1 MSRDALLI
9 ELGTEELPPR
19 ALKGLSDAFSEAIV
33 EGLEQAHLGHG
44 LVASFATPRRLAVL
58 VHDLESQ
65 APDQSLEIL
74 GPPADRARDEEG
86 NWSKAAQGFA
96 RKNNVEAENL
106 EILDTPKGDRLALRR
121 TVPGARITDCL
132 EPILERAVH
141 GLPIP
146 KRMRWGSSRDEFVRP
161 VHWLVALLG
170 ETVVGCQI
178 LGLTSGRETRGHR
191 FHCSE
196 VKALASATEYESVL
210 KSAYVIADFDARR
223 ESIRQQVVQQA
234 EILGARAVMDEG
246 LLDEVTAL
254 VEWPVA
260 LSGSF
265 EERFLEVPAE
275 ALISSMQEHQKYFPV
290 TNAAGKLLP
299 HFIAVAN
306 LESRDPAQVVD
317 GNERVIR
324 PRLSD
329 AEFFFQTD
337 RQSALADL
345 VERLGSIT
353 FQQKLGSLL
362 DKTQRLEQLA
372 RWLAPHIG
380 ADPDQAQRAALLS
393 KADLLTHLVGEFPDL
408 QGIAGRYYAQHDGEP
423 EAVAWALEQQYRPR
437 FAGDQLP
444 EGPVATTLALADRLD
459 TLIGIFGVGL
469 LPSGSR
475 DPFALRRAS
484 LGVLRIIVENALPID
499 VRQALQTAFDQ
510 FPDGTLN
517 ADAVSTTL
525 AYILDRFGAWYEE
538 AEVPVEV
545 VKAVSA
551 MAITEPLDIDRR
563 VKAVH
568 AFLRLPEAASLAAAN
583 KRVSNILAKQGA
595 VLGGLKI
602 SKDLLTEAAE
612 QQLAAALAACQPEV
626 SQALEQQDYSRA
638 LATLAQLKDVVDEFF
653 DQVMVMTEDP
663 SIRDN
668 RLALL
673 RDLRATFY
681 QVADISQLAPGK

>member
-1 MSRDALLI
+1 
-9 ELGTEELPPR
+9 
-19 ALKGLSDAFSEAIV
+19 
-33 EGLEQAHLGHG
+33 
-44 LVASFATPRRLAVL
+44 VL
-58 VHDLESQ
+58 VHDLETQ
-65 APDQSLEIL
+65 AADQSQEIL
-74 GPPADRARDEEG
+74 GPPADRARDEHG

-96 RKNNVEAENL
+96 RKNDVDPDSL
-106 EILDTPKGDRLALRR
+106 EILDTPKGARLALCR
-121 TVPGARITDCL
+121 TAPGARITDCL
-132 EPILERAVH
+132 ESLLEHAVN

-146 KRMRWGSSRDEFVRP
+146 KRMRWGSSRNEFVRP
-161 VHWLVALLG
+161 VHWLLALLG
-170 ETVVGCQI
+170 DTVVDCEI
-178 LGLTSGRETRGHR
+178 LGLKSGRETRGHR
-191 FHCSE
+191 FHCGEAKS
-196 VKALASATEYESVL
+196 LGNATEYEATL
-210 KSAYVIADFDARR
+210 KSAYVIADFDRRR
-223 ESIRQQVVQQA
+223 ETIRHQVLQQA
-234 EILGARAVMDEG
+234 QTLNAIAIMDED

-265 EERFLEVPAE
+265 EERFLDVPAE

-290 TNAAGKLLP
+290 TGEDGELLP

-337 RQSALADL
+337 RQSPLADL

-362 DKTQRLEQLA
+362 DKTRRLEQLA
-372 RWLAPHIG
+372 RWLAPYMG
-380 ADPDQAQRAALLS
+380 ANPDQAQRAALLS
-393 KADLLTHLVGEFPDL
+393 KADLLTQLVGEFPDL

-423 EAVAWALEQQYRPR
+423 EDVAWALEQQYRPR

-484 LGVLRIIVENALPID
+484 LGVLRIIVENELPID
-499 VRQALQTAFDQ
+499 VQLALQTAFDQ
-510 FPDGTLN
+510 FPAGTLQ
-517 ADAVSTTL
+517 ADAVSTTV

-538 AEVPVEV
+538 AEVPIEVVKAVEAEVPIEV

-568 AFLRLPEAASLAAAN
+568 AFLHMPEAASLAAAN
-583 KRVSNILAKQGA
+583 KRVSNILAKQA
-595 VLGGLKI
+595 TDLGDLEVSEG
-602 SKDLLTEAAE
+602 LLTEPAE
-612 QQLAAALAACQPEV
+612 RRLAVELAACQPV
-626 SQALEQQDYSRA
+626 VRQALEQNDYSQA
-638 LATLAQLKDVVDEFF
+638 LASLARLKDPVDQFF

-663 SIRDN
+663 STRNN

-673 RDLRATFY
+673 QDLRATFY